1 MIKMS
6 IGSII
11 ADVIISLGTL
21 TALIIGIFNLRDWFD
36 NSYPWIDIT
45 IKHHQDNWWEFDII
59 NTGKTT
65 AYDVYIFTK
74 LGWGNDPERIHIED
88 IKPQQSILRNVSFPP
103 AKKGGVYRIE
113 ILTRCNRK
121 FFFKRYTVDEQKKS
135 IDDFGTKPLYTYEPK
150 VKVVKRDNK

>member
-1 MIKMS
+1 MS

-21 TALIIGIFNLRDWFD
+21 AALIIGIFNLRDWFD

-45 IKHHQDNWWEFDII
+45 LKHHQDNWWEFDIN

-65 AYDVYIFTK
+65 AHDVTIHIN
-74 LGWGNDPERIHIED
+74 LGWGKDPDRIYIEN

-103 AKKGGVYRIE
+103 AQKGGVYRIDT
-113 ILTRCNRK
+113 LTRCNRK
-121 FFFKRYTVDEQKKS
+121 FFFKKYTVDEQKKT
-135 IDDFGTKPLYTYEPK
+135 IDDFDTNPLFTYESK
-150 VKVVKRDNK
+150 VRVSKKK